1 MEILDQLGRQ
11 PVLPILNFADRDS
24 ALRITEAL
32 VIGGINTFEIT
43 LRSPEALDALQTVR
57 KEFLD
62 LTLGAGTILDKEQ
75 LSQVK
80 DGGIDFGVSPGW
92 SDELWEHSQELE
104 LPFFPGIVTPTELT
118 HAHRSGCRA
127 LKVFPIEPAG
137 GIAYLKS
144 LIAPF
149 RALGIRYLPT
159 GGIDRSKVVPY
170 LLDDAVVTVGGSW
183 LTPKDLID
191 KKEFGKITELAIASL
206 SLGNRD
212 Q

>member
-118 HAHRSGCRA
+118 HAHRSGCHV

-159 GGIDRSKVVPY
+159 GGIDRSKVAPY

>member
-159 GGIDRSKVVPY
+159 GGIDRSKVAPY

>member
-11 PVLPILNFADRDS
+11 PVLPILNLADRDS

-32 VIGGINTFEIT
+32 VIGGINAFEIT
-43 LRSPEALDALQTVR
+43 LRSPEAMDALQTVR
-57 KEFLD
+57 KEFPD

-104 LPFFPGIVTPTELT
+104 LLFFPGIVTPTELT
-118 HAHRSGCRA
+118 HAHRSGCHV

-206 SLGNRD
+206 SLGNQD

>member
-1 MEILDQLGRQ
+1 
-11 PVLPILNFADRDS
+11 
-24 ALRITEAL
+24 L
-32 VIGGINTFEIT
+32 VNGGISAFEIT
-43 LRSPEALDALQTVR
+43 LRSPEAMDALQTVR
-57 KEFLD
+57 KEFPD

-104 LPFFPGIVTPTELT
+104 LPFFPGILTPTELT
-118 HAHRSGCRA
+118 HAHRSGCHV
-127 LKVFPIEPAG
+127 LKVFPIEPVG
-137 GIAYLKS
+137 GISYLKS

-149 RALGIRYLPT
+149 RSLGIRYLPT

-191 KKEFGKITELAIASL
+191 KKDFGKITELAIASL
-206 SLGNRD
+206 SLGNRN

>member
-24 ALRITEAL
+24 ALRVTEAL
-32 VIGGINTFEIT
+32 VIGEINAFEIT

-57 KEFLD
+57 KEFPD

-118 HAHRSGCRA
+118 HAHRSGCRG

-159 GGIDRSKVVPY
+159 GGIDRSKVAPY

>member
-1 MEILDQLGRQ
+1 MRIIDQLEQQ
-11 PVLPILNFADRDS
+11 PVLPILNLADRDS

-32 VIGGINTFEIT
+32 VKGGINAFEIT

-57 KEFLD
+57 KEFPD

-118 HAHRSGCRA
+118 HAHRSGCHV

-159 GGIDRSKVVPY
+159 GGIDRSKVAPY
-170 LLDDAVVTVGGSW
+170 LFDDAVVTVGGSW

-206 SLGNRD
+206 SLGNQD